1 MKYTDIKN
9 TITYDGVTLKL
20 FRDTLFTVTNML
32 QCKQFLAFKQIN
44 SIRKHYY
51 ESHKNQWCNK
61 DSNLWRFRAF

>member
-51 ESHKNQWCNK
+51 ESHKNQ
-61 DSNLWRFRAF
+61 